1 MEIGINPYHMQ
12 QQQAYF
18 EISGMNPDHIFK
30 KKKRADNNDASTV
43 TMYYQLIPPSIC
55 NYKIQLEN

>member
-1 MEIGINPYHMQ
+1 MQ